1 MIKMDN
7 ISEQLVKIN
16 KTPKDLFLAGSIWV
30 AAFVLVFCFVL
41 FGLKNPAFFSLLF
54 LLCIGVIFGAYKL
67 SKMLNVE
74 YEYIVINRD
83 LDIDKIT
90 AESSRKRIVSIK
102 LNEVSDFGEFTA
114 EKAAQLAN
122 RHFDEKFIC
131 CNQGDNAQ
139 YLIYK
144 HPKKGMVLLVV
155 AMNERTKSEAL
166 KSIPR
171 TVIS

>member
-1 MIKMDN
+1 MDN

-16 KTPKDLFLAGSIWV
+16 KTPRDLFLAGSIWV
-30 AAFVLVFCFVL
+30 GAFLLVFLFVL
-41 FGLKNPAFFSLLF
+41 FGLNNPAFFTLLF

-74 YEYIVINRD
+74 YEYIVVNRD

-90 AESSRKRIVSIK
+90 AQSSRKRLVSIK
-102 LNEVSDFGEFTA
+102 LNEVSEFGEFTA
-114 EKAAQLAN
+114 QKAQKLAN

-131 CNQGDNAQ
+131 CNPGDAAH
-139 YLIYK
+139 YLTYK
-144 HPKKGMVLLVV
+144 HPKKGMVLLVI
-155 AMNERTKSEAL
+155 AMNERTKTEAL

>member
-1 MIKMDN
+1 MDN

-16 KTPKDLFLAGSIWV
+16 KTPKDLFLSGAIWV
-30 AAFVLVFCFVL
+30 GSFLLVFLLVL
-41 FGLKNPAFFSLLF
+41 FGLSNPAFFSLLV
-54 LLCIGVIFGAYKL
+54 LLCVGVIFGAYKL
-67 SKMLNVE
+67 SKMLNIE

-90 AESSRKRIVSIK
+90 AQSSRKRLVSIK

-114 EKAAQLAN
+114 EKAQSLAN

-139 YLIYK
+139 YLTYK
-144 HPKKGMVLLVV
+144 HPKKGMVLLVI
-155 AMNERTKSEAL
+155 AMNERTKTEAL

>member
-1 MIKMDN
+1 MDN

-16 KTPKDLFLAGSIWV
+16 KTPKDLFLASSIWV
-30 AAFVLVFCFVL
+30 GAFLLVFLLVL
-41 FGLKNPAFFSLLF
+41 FGLSNPAFFSFLL

-67 SKMLNVE
+67 SKMLNIE

-90 AESSRKRIVSIK
+90 AQSSRKRLVSIK
-102 LNEVSDFGEFTA
+102 LNEVLEFGEFTA
-114 EKAAQLAN
+114 EKAQKLAN

-131 CNQGDNAQ
+131 CNLGDAAH
-139 YLIYK
+139 YLTYK
-144 HPKKGMVLLVV
+144 HPKKGMVLLVI